1 MEKRFNH
8 NEEEE
13 KIYKAWEEAGYF
25 SPEGCIKADVT
36 DKEAE
41 PFSMVLPPP
50 NVTGDLHM
58 GHAAMLVI
66 EDIMTRYHRMN
77 GYRTLWLPGTDHAAI
92 ATQSKVESKIF
103 EEQNKTRHD
112 LGRDEFLE
120 KVNKFAKESHDTII
134 NQVRAMGAS
143 LDWDREAFTLDKP
156 REKAVRTAFKRMY
169 DDGLIYR
176 GDRIVNWC
184 PRCGSTLSDD
194 EVEYKERNTK
204 LYEFKYDKSF
214 PLTIATTRPETKLG
228 DTAVAVHPD
237 DKRYKKYVGKEYDV
251 DFAGQDLHIKVV
263 ADRNVDPEFGT
274 GAVGITPAHSHV
286 DWEIAEKNDIP
297 KIQIIGE
304 DGKMTDK
311 AGDFAGQTVK
321 EARKGVVKWL
331 KENDLITKEEDA
343 PQNLS
348 ICYRCDT
355 PVEPLPKLQWFI
367 DVNKEF
373 KMKHSKIEGV
383 NKGDKTSLKKLMI
396 TVVENSQIDIIPERF
411 KKVYYHWIE
420 NLRDWCISRQIWYG
434 HRIPVWYKDDETYV
448 GLEKPKEEGWKQDP
462 DTLDTWFSSGLWTF
476 STLGWP
482 EKTEDLK
489 TYHPTSVLETGYD
502 ILFFWVARMIL
513 MSTYLLGEIPFED
526 VYLHGLVRDEQGRKM
541 SKSLGNGIDPLEMIE
556 KYGADATRL
565 SLIIGVGPGSDINL
579 SEDKVKAYRNFSTKI
594 WNVARFLNM
603 SKPENYNQEE
613 AKQFLTK
620 DDKKVIEE
628 INKFKEEITKHYEKY
643 EFNLAGEKTYDY
655 LWNEL
660 ANKHLENNKDR
671 LKGDDQE
678 KAKAAYYLLE
688 KVLFECLKML
698 HPFMPFV
705 TEAVYQK
712 LELGDKML
720 MVESW

>member
-8 NEEEE
+8 NDEEE

-25 SPEGCIKADVT
+25 SPEECIKKGVT

-66 EDIMTRYHRMN
+66 EDIMTRYHRMK
-77 GYRTLWLPGTDHAAI
+77 GHRTLWIPGTDHAAI

-103 EEQNKTRHD
+103 EEDKKTRHD
-112 LGRDEFLE
+112 IGREDFLE
-120 KVNKFAKESHDTII
+120 KVDEFAKKSHDTII

-143 LDWDREAFTLDKP
+143 LDWDREAFTLDKD
-156 REKAVRTAFKRMY
+156 REKAVRTAFKKMY
-169 DDGLIYR
+169 NDGLIYR

-194 EVEYKERNTK
+194 EVEHKERNTK
-204 LYEFKYDKSF
+204 LYEFKYNEDF
-214 PLTIATTRPETKLG
+214 PITIATTRPETKLG

-251 DFAGQDLHIKVV
+251 NFAGQSLHIKVV

-321 EARKGVVKWL
+321 KTRKEVVKWL

-383 NKGDKTSLKKLMI
+383 SEGDKTSLKKLMI

-434 HRIPVWYKDDETYV
+434 HRVPVWYKDDETYV
-448 GLEKPKEEGWKQDP
+448 GLEKPEEEGWKQDP
-462 DTLDTWFSSGLWTF
+462 DTLDTWFSSSLWTF

-482 EKTEDLK
+482 DKTEDLK
-489 TYHPTSVLETGYD
+489 IYHPTSVLETGYD

-603 SKPENYNQEE
+603 SKPEDYNQEE
-613 AKQFLTK
+613 AKQLLTK

-628 INKFKEEITKHYEKY
+628 MNEFKKEITKHYEKY

-671 LKGDDQE
+671 LKGDDPK

-688 KVLFECLKML
+688 KMLFECLKML

-712 LELGDKML
+712 LELGEKML